1 MSQNASSVDG
11 DGVGEIRAGGA
22 HDTWQCSRRAPAAH
36 HCGSRLSPGGR
47 WVASICGCSLMQ
59 IALYY
64 RSNPHIFTVVSM
76 DKALT
81 AVVVTLLAIGS
92 AQAQRRTCPHSHHID
107 LFAASLD
114 GGTYPPGGMA
124 NGTRGSGLAERS
136 FAPKAPITAVSRKPN
151 HIDLF
156 AVGPDG
162 GSYSTWW
169 DNGLH
174 DWFPME

>member
-1 MSQNASSVDG
+1 
-11 DGVGEIRAGGA
+11 
-22 HDTWQCSRRAPAAH
+22 
-36 HCGSRLSPGGR
+36 
-47 WVASICGCSLMQ
+47 
-59 IALYY
+59 
-64 RSNPHIFTVVSM
+64 
-76 DKALT
+76 
-81 AVVVTLLAIGS
+81 
-92 AQAQRRTCPHSHHID
+92 
-107 LFAASLD
+107 
-114 GGTYPPGGMA
+114 MA